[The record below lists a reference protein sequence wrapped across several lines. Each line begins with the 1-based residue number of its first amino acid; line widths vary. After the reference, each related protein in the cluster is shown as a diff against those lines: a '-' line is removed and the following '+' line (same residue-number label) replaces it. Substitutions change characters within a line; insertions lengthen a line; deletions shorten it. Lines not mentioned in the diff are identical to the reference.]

1 MASTSLP
8 PDYCALQPAL
18 NHYLLPPGQECPFCR
33 YGPIAT
39 PENPSPAPVTLSTP
53 PDSQY
58 VPLVRGAVNAQL
70 RANALARGTT
80 VTAASAY
87 RSQAIAKNQ
96 ATTTPAI
103 LKIPPPFLFTVKV
116 AWAVYSDA
124 DPPTT
129 TWKRFNEYTTVAIL
143 HNACISFDTMKD
155 TFRQQLQAQRP
166 PYFAVITA
174 PKGHGH
180 WTIASNHLNTTSANS
195 QPNLI
200 SPWPGEFRIQD
211 VINFTH
217 WRGDKQQYNATLL
230 FYPSLPDR
238 EIDKYSR
245 RSSSVAFGDDS
256 IIPSGRPESRFLPVA
271 PRTPSPTFEPFTDA
285 DNLQSTDKDNGKVTG
300 KDNSKDND
308 KGKDKSKGKGKGK
321 TLHKRQISEAIPSTE
336 RDEQAVTKGDTSKE
350 RTRVSLRPRKP
361 KSK

>member
-1 MASTSLP
+1 MASTSYP
-8 PDYCALQPAL
+8 PDYCVLQPAL
-18 NHYLLPPGQECPFCR
+18 DHYLLPPGQECPFCR
-33 YGPIAT
+33 CGPIRT

-87 RSQAIAKNQ
+87 RSQTIAKNQ
-96 ATTTPAI
+96 VTTTPATP
-103 LKIPPPFLFTVKV
+103 KVPPPFLFTVKV

-180 WTIASNHLNTTSANS
+180 WTLASNHLSAASTNS

-230 FYPSLPDR
+230 FYPSLPDG

-256 IIPSGRPESRFLPVA
+256 IIPSGRPESRFLPMA
-271 PRTPSPTFEPFTDA
+271 PRTPSPTFEPFTDV
-285 DNLQSTDKDNGKVTG
+285 DNPQSTDKRKG
-300 KDNSKDND
+300 
-308 KGKDKSKGKGKGK
+308 KGKDKDKGKGKGKGK

-336 RDEQAVTKGDTSKE
+336 RDEQAVTRADTSKE
-350 RTRVSLRPRKP
+350 ETRVGLRPRKP
-361 KSK
+361 KSRS

>member
-1 MASTSLP
+1 
-8 PDYCALQPAL
+8 
-18 NHYLLPPGQECPFCR
+18 
-33 YGPIAT
+33 
-39 PENPSPAPVTLSTP
+39 
-53 PDSQY
+53 
-58 VPLVRGAVNAQL
+58 
-70 RANALARGTT
+70 
-80 VTAASAY
+80 
-87 RSQAIAKNQ
+87 
-96 ATTTPAI
+96 
-103 LKIPPPFLFTVKV
+103 
-116 AWAVYSDA
+116 
-124 DPPTT
+124 
-129 TWKRFNEYTTVAIL
+129 
-143 HNACISFDTMKD
+143 MKD

-308 KGKDKSKGKGKGK
+308 KGKDKSKDKGKGK